1 MTDKPEEFSYKK
13 LIEKI
18 EELDKRL
25 RQNKEIDLAK
35 LSPTERLVI
44 IKENEGYHK
53 ELMQLRNEK
62 LHRN

>member
-13 LIEKI
+13 LMEKI

-35 LSPTERLVI
+35 LSPSERLII
-44 IKENEGYHK
+44 IKENEGYQK
-53 ELMQLRNEK
+53 ELMQLQNEK

>member
-18 EELDKRL
+18 EELEKRL
-25 RQNKEIDLAK
+25 RLNKEIDLAK
-35 LSPTERLVI
+35 LSPSERLAI
-44 IKENEGYHK
+44 IKENEDHEK
-53 ELMQLRNEK
+53 ELGQLQNEK

>member
-13 LIEKI
+13 LEEKI

-35 LSPTERLVI
+35 LSPSERLAI
-44 IKENEGYHK
+44 IKENECYQK
-53 ELMQLRNEK
+53 ELMQLQNEK